1 MNASFSSSPPR
12 SRQAMLPRRKRAGF
26 SLIECALSLGVVSF
40 AFVALVGMI
49 PVGLNTFNSAI
60 DSTVGSQVAQGLL
73 TEVRQA
79 KFSEL
84 GKFNINTD
92 ADPAK
97 PTADYFFNNE
107 GTTTPAT
114 TRENHIYNAAVQ
126 IFYASKLELGVKPST
141 LSVDPSVAH
150 LAVVRVVV
158 RRISAPGQSKEFT
171 GFIANNGL

>member
-1 MNASFSSSPPR
+1 MHSSTTHPAQSRSAPR
-12 SRQAMLPRRKRAGF
+12 SRNHAGF

-40 AFVALVGMI
+40 GFVALIGLI
-49 PVGLNTFNSAI
+49 PVGLNTFHSAI
-60 DSTVGSQVAQGLL
+60 DATVSSQISQGLL

-84 GKFNINTD
+84 ARFNKNPD

-97 PTADYFFNNE
+97 PSADYFFNEE

-114 TRENHIYNAAVQ
+114 TKDNHIYAAAVQ
-126 IFYASKLELGVKPST
+126 VSYASNLQFGVPPTELKS
-141 LSVDPSVAH
+141 DPAAAH
-150 LAVVRVVV
+150 LAVVHVGV
-158 RRISAPGQSKEFT
+158 RRISAPDQTREFT